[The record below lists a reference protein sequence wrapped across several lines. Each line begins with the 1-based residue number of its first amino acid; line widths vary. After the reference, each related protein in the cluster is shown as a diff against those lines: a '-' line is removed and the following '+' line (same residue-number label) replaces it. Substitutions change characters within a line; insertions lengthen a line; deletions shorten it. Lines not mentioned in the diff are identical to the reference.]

1 MRLIKELKGIIK
13 RPKGLFTV
21 VFLYAATFLAAFLI
35 GKVFSV
41 LFLPKKELFNPAI
54 AIISVIAYFLI
65 LLFVY
70 SFFKIFIIGTVSNKR
85 LTLDRL
91 GGFFLFNLVTLVLS
105 LIAFSLVGSFITYT
119 FNKSVIATAIFIVA
133 FVIFYY
139 PFFLFSQFEFIEKNK
154 IFRSLGAG
162 WKNLFSNKL
171 KGYLKIL
178 LFDVIIIGAYFLLFL
193 LIGSLYKLIF
203 INNNQSPAAYI
214 NFYNFAFVLFLVIV
228 LIFIVSFNVFLI
240 KKLKD

>member
-1 MRLIKELKGIIK
+1 MKLVKELKGIIK
-13 RPKGLFTV
+13 KPKVLFKV
-21 VFLYAATFLAAFLI
+21 VLLYAATFLVAFLI
-35 GKVFSV
+35 GKGFSV
-41 LFLPKKELFNPAI
+41 LFLPKRELFNLTI
-54 AIISVIAYFLI
+54 AIISVTAYFLI
-65 LLFVY
+65 LLLVY

-85 LTLDRL
+85 LTMDRL
-91 GGFFLFNLVTLVLS
+91 GGFFLFNIVTLVLS
-105 LIAFSLVGSFITYT
+105 LIAFSLVGYFITYT
-119 FNKSVIATAIFIVA
+119 FNKSLIATAAFIIA
-133 FVIFYY
+133 FMIFYY
-139 PFFLFSQFEFIEKNK
+139 PFLLFSQFEFIEKNK

-203 INNNQSPAAYI
+203 INNNQSPAAHI
-214 NFYNFAFVLFLVIV
+214 NFYNFVFVLFLVIV
-228 LIFIVSFNVFLI
+228 MIFIISFNIFLI